1 MLPLY
6 WPNRDGKRISIGIP
20 DHDEVELRRWVA
32 EYAAAKK
39 AREPVG
45 GSRAAIAEIVGRRP
59 DLAVYVP
66 SEITESMR

>member
-1 MLPLY
+1 MLPLD
-6 WPNRDGKRISIGIP
+6 PPDRDGKRISIGTL
-20 DHDEVELRRWVA
+20 DRDGVELRRWVA

-45 GSRAAIAEIVGRRP
+45 VSRAAIVEIVGRRP

-66 SEITESMR
+66 SEITQSMR